1 MEKKMKLYA
10 YKIENDKISTSHSD
24 FYDKIVLKLSQT
36 SAIKLR
42 CMTLNESSNEVD
54 LLASYHMD
62 NSKKVLF
69 ANIMRIAP
77 TREMPSLPPDFLNRE
92 EISYSDLEGLNE
104 DEQKMTCKSS
114 YYIVVNQNHLVTN
127 LPKTSISRFKTYINW
142 LLEAERGD
150 KLYKFSIL
158 IESPKGTPL
167 SDINQIVFSGDS
179 SFSLSTTTTTR
190 AAASNF
196 KVWNIA
202 KEKLSSLFKE
212 DDFAFLVDKNVLS
225 ANLVI
230 KFNLKT
236 KKQKEDEQIKKA
248 LSAVI
253 TPIVDEDGVSFK
265 TKDNKPITSGQM
277 IRSKTVM
284 IDVLDNGLVNEQNLM
299 QEMIEYL
306 NELKGIN
313 R

>member
-1 MEKKMKLYA
+1 
-10 YKIENDKISTSHSD
+10 
-24 FYDKIVLKLSQT
+24 
-36 SAIKLR
+36 
-42 CMTLNESSNEVD
+42 MTLNESSNEVD

-62 NSKKVLF
+62 NSKKILF
-69 ANIMRIAP
+69 ANIMRITP